1 MKTLFTDTSAFL
13 SVLFKEPESTEVADL
28 FRESTQ
34 VFASGLLEAEARSIA
49 ARKGLQIE
57 AVDAAHSRL
66 KWVLPERP
74 LTQELR
80 AAAACGIHLRG
91 TDLWHVACALFL
103 AGDPSALPF
112 VTLDQNQ
119 ALAAE
124 RLGFKVLPEPLTT
137 GASFREPRGI
147 YSSCP
152 EQSRAGAV
160 YRADK
165 PKKKSGKNKPF
176 KT

>member
-1 MKTLFTDTSAFL
+1 LKSAYLDTSALAAILFEEQGSTVIRDFL
-13 SVLFKEPESTEVADL
+13 SKLDWVYS
-28 FRESTQ
+28 SN
-34 VFASGLLEAEARSIA
+34 LLEAEMRSA
-49 ARKGLQIE
+49 MTRENLEQLDLDGLLSH
-57 AVDAAHSRL
+57 V

-91 TDLWHVACALFL
+91 ADLWHVACALFL
-103 AGDPSALPF
+103 AGDPSVLPF

-119 ALAAE
+119 ALAAA

-137 GASFREPRGI
+137 GTSFREPSGI

-152 EQSRAGAV
+152 EQSRTGAV
-160 YRADK
+160 YKAKK
-165 PKKKSGKNKPF
+165 PQKRRGKKK
-176 KT
+176 